1 MAHEFELMDPAAS
14 VNAKQRE
21 LWNAQTAD
29 YWVRHK
35 SALDKLL
42 QPLTDLLLEAA
53 DLSGSEQVA
62 DIGCGT
68 GATALQMAS
77 ALDDD
82 GHVIGIDI
90 SRKLIQTAVRAAEEA
105 GIKNVSFI
113 EADAARFKFDKAQ
126 DLLISRCGVMFF
138 GDLIKAFS
146 DLRNG
151 LQPGGRLLLAVWCA
165 PEANEWYQFPMQC
178 VEAFSETR
186 DSPDYDAPG
195 AFTLAKEARVRDL
208 LDTAGFTDINLASHR
223 PTLFVGSTV
232 DEAAELFMAMN
243 SIRTLLHE
251 ADDALEERV
260 LQHMLEGL
268 KDYQQDAG
276 VYMKSA
282 CWLIS
287 AKP

>member
-1 MAHEFELMDPAAS
+1 MKPAAS
-14 VNAKQRE
+14 INAEQRE

-29 YWVRHK
+29 YWVRQK

-42 QPLTDLLLEAA
+42 QPLTDLLLGAA
-53 DLSGSEQVA
+53 DLSGSKQIA

-68 GATALQMAS
+68 GATALQIAS
-77 ALDDD
+77 ALDDT

-90 SRKLIQTAVRAAEEA
+90 SKKLIHSAVRAAKKT

-113 EADAARFKFDKAQ
+113 EADAARFEFDEAQ

-138 GDLIKAFS
+138 GDLVKAFS
-146 DLRNG
+146 HLCKG
-151 LQPGGRLLLAVWCA
+151 LQPDGRLLLAVWSA
-165 PEANEWYQFPMQC
+165 PEKNEWYQFPMRC
-178 VEAFSETR
+178 VEAFSDTHN
-186 DSPDYDAPG
+186 SPDYDAPG
-195 AFTLAKEARVRDL
+195 AFTLAKEARVRDIL
-208 LDTAGFTDINLASHR
+208 NSAGFTDVSLVSHQ
-223 PTLFVGSTV
+223 PTLLVGNTV
-232 DEAAELFMAMN
+232 SEAAELFMAMN
-243 SIRTLLHE
+243 SIQTLLHG
-251 ADDALEERV
+251 ADDALNERV

-282 CWLIS
+282 CWLVS